1 MKRRVAGRVL
11 GFALGL
17 GFPLAI
23 GLSAPSSFQVHPP
36 ASRILMVQA
45 GDPKEAEAKELLDR
59 CKHSSLAY
67 YNCECMVAEYRI
79 ARAAAPS
86 QYEALKTYDRT
97 RTKCYDRKQVEEHHA
112 KAECARENQRIEIMR
127 KGGVKRDLIDCA
139 CYGRRF
145 ADLVMS
151 GKHPAGREMSD
162 ALLSCPAR

>member
-1 MKRRVAGRVL
+1 MKRRVTGRVL

-59 CKHSSLAY
+59 CKHSSVRY
-67 YNCECMVAEYRI
+67 FNCDCMVAEYRI

-97 RTKCYDRKQVEEHHA
+97 RTKCFDRKLVEEHY
-112 KAECARENQRIEIMR
+112 
-127 KGGVKRDLIDCA
+127 VKTDCA
-139 CYGRRF
+139 HYNRVSEMAKHNLTDCSCFARRM
-145 ADLVMS
+145 AGLTMT
-151 GKHPAGREMSD
+151 GKHPDSREKAD
-162 ALLSCPAR
+162 ALLSCRAR